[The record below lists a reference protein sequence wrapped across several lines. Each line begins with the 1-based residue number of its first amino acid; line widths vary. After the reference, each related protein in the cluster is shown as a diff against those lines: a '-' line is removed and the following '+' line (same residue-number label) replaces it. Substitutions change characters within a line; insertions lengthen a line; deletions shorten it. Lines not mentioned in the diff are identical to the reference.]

1 MEKIKDYLSGFFK
14 EGLAVKGDANNLEL
28 EIVPVSG
35 LFTWLDID
43 YVASACKLF
52 GKKFYVGA
60 EIKKGVY
67 IKIY

>member
-1 MEKIKDYLSGFFK
+1 MKKIKDCLNGFFK
-14 EGLAVKGDANNLEL
+14 EDFIVKENANDL
-28 EIVPVSG
+28 EIVPANG

-43 YVASACKLF
+43 YVASACKSF
-52 GKKFYVGA
+52 GKKFYVSA

>member
-1 MEKIKDYLSGFFK
+1 MEKIKDCLNGFFK
-14 EGLAVKGDANNLEL
+14 EEFVIKGDANNLEL
-28 EIVPVSG
+28 EIVPASG

-43 YVASACKLF
+43 YVASACKSF